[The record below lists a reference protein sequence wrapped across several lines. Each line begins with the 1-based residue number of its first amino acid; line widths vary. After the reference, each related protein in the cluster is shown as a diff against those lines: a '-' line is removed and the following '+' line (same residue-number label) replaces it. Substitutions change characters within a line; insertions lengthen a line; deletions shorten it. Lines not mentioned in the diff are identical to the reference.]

1 MAVSQVIVWMK
12 QYGSDKIIHIQL
24 RVFNN
29 NCVIGVINLKIDL

>member
-29 NCVIGVINLKIDL
+29 NYVIDMIN

>member
-29 NCVIGVINLKIDL
+29 NCVIAMINLKK